1 MPRTEYGRWLVEA
14 LAAIRRAG
22 TVLRPPVPLHITMPK
37 EERSG
42 PRRRQPTRLRSIP
55 TPATDSD
62 LNELLA
68 ALSSEVKLLR
78 RENKM
83 LAGHNTRLTVVLAEQ
98 DAVTPPEHEP
108 VEPLALRDDMSLT
121 ELAEE
126 LRRRIDLLDQESQ
139 ELRGQNRQLT
149 DLANDLELPEWR
161 IEETRVG
168 SSHLVP
174 GVRPFIRRRR
184 VEPSRLRRRG
194 PER

>member
-1 MPRTEYGRWLVEA
+1 MPS
-14 LAAIRRAG
+14 
-22 TVLRPPVPLHITMPK
+22 PPVPLHITMPK
-37 EERSG
+37 EERSDS
-42 PRRRQPTRLRSIP
+42 RRRQPARLRSIP

-108 VEPLALRDDMSLT
+108 VEPLALHEEMSLT

-139 ELRGQNRQLT
+139 ALRAQNRQLT
-149 DLANDLELPEWR
+149 DLTKDLELPEWR

>member
-1 MPRTEYGRWLVEA
+1 MSGGPPVCDRTMMRRTETVE
-14 LAAIRRAG
+14 
-22 TVLRPPVPLHITMPK
+22 RPPVPLHITMPK
-37 EERSG
+37 EERGG
-42 PRRRQPTRLRSIP
+42 PTRRQPTPLGSIP

-62 LNELLA
+62 LNELLS

-98 DAVTPPEHEP
+98 DAVTPPDHEP
-108 VEPLALRDDMSLT
+108 VEPLALREEMSLT

-126 LRRRIDLLDQESQ
+126 LRRRIDLLDQES
-139 ELRGQNRQLT
+139 EALRSQNRQLT
-149 DLANDLELPEWR
+149 ELAKELDLPEWR

-174 GVRPFIRRRR
+174 GVRAFIRRRR

>member
-1 MPRTEYGRWLVEA
+1 MIGASPGPRKRHDAPVWDRVA
-14 LAAIRRAG
+14 SAG
-22 TVLRPPVPLHITMPK
+22 TIAFTMPK

-42 PRRRQPTRLRSIP
+42 PRRRQPTPLRPIP

-98 DAVTPPEHEP
+98 DAVTPPDHEP
-108 VEPLALRDDMSLT
+108 VEPLALREEMSLT

-126 LRRRIDLLDQESQ
+126 LRRRIDLLDLES
-139 ELRGQNRQLT
+139 EALRTQNRQLT
-149 DLANDLELPEWR
+149 ELAKDLELPEWR

-174 GVRPFIRRRR
+174 GVRAFIRRRR

>member
-1 MPRTEYGRWLVEA
+1 MAV
-14 LAAIRRAG
+14 
-22 TVLRPPVPLHITMPK
+22 TMPK
-37 EERSG
+37 EDRSG
-42 PRRRQPTRLRSIP
+42 PGRRQPTPLRSIP

-62 LNELLA
+62 LNELLS

-98 DAVTPPEHEP
+98 DAVTPPDHEP
-108 VEPLALRDDMSLT
+108 VEPLALREEMSLI

-126 LRRRIDLLDQESQ
+126 LRRRIDLLDQES
-139 ELRGQNRQLT
+139 EALRAQNRQLT
-149 DLANDLELPEWR
+149 ELAKDLELPEWR

-174 GVRPFIRRRR
+174 GVRAFIRRRR